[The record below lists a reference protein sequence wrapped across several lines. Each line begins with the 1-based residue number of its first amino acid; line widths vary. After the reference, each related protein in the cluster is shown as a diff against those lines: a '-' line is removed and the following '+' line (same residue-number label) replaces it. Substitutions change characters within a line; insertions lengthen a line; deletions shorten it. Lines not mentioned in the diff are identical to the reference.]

1 MRRETVRRLQVRQ
14 AEQGPG
20 GILLRVSGELDV
32 HTGPQL
38 REAIGRAVPELT
50 GGDLEVDL
58 SAVAVCDAGGL
69 YTLLGVS
76 DALHMIGV
84 RIVITG
90 TSPCVEAVLD
100 STGPLTRLPLRDT
113 ARDRPAGHAR
123 DPHEPG
129 RQSHGQGQVT
139 HAQEHESHGQGRE
152 TLRPPGHGHTTHG
165 YGYGRGYDRPDSPAS

>member
-1 MRRETVRRLQVRQ
+1 MTGTAGRKVTGVRRETVRRLQVRQ

-58 SAVAVCDAGGL
+58 SDVAFCDAGGL

-84 RIVITG
+84 SLLITR
-90 TSPCVEAVLD
+90 TSPSVEAVLD
-100 STGPLTRLPLRDT
+100 STGSLTRLPLRDT
-113 ARDRPAGHAR
+113 ARDRPAGHAHDTHGRGR
-123 DPHEPG
+123 DALG
-129 RQSHGQGQVT
+129 
-139 HAQEHESHGQGRE
+139 
-152 TLRPPGHGHTTHG
+152 PGHGHSTRGHG
-165 YGYGRGYDRPDSPAS
+165 PHGHDGPDSPTS